1 MSSELLLSLFIW
13 FSINNFFHSEKHCFP
28 SRTDNFQC
36 YFHVSNLIQTFQTDL
51 VEYSTQS
58 SLVIQNSCS
67 IEFPVS
73 CQNPSGSGNT
83 SIGGGRPFTSASS
96 IDTIES
102 LGHKITLTNNFLQCF
117 SENYAGRTYLYKQ
130 NIQELC
136 K

>member
-1 MSSELLLSLFIW
+1 MVFYQHC
-13 FSINNFFHSEKHCFP
+13 FPFRRNFFP
-28 SRTDNFQC
+28 SRTDSFQC

-51 VEYSTQS
+51 VKSSTQS
-58 SLVIQNSCS
+58 SLVIQNSCY

-96 IDTIES
+96 IDKIES
-102 LGHKITLTNNFLQCF
+102 LGNTITLTNNFLQCF